1 MESPG
6 TGRKAATS
14 NVDPFGLLIEY
25 QFNYKKNM
33 RYGTPETA
41 SASNTTPQLANML
54 GTANRFRKQITDVKQ
69 SIRGSNMIKN
79 MGGGEYFQPIQAQ
92 DDTRHNNS
100 FCTAAG
106 RKTFQTRTR
115 VTDIYNV

>member
-1 MESPG
+1 MGSPG

-41 SASNTTPQLANML
+41 SASNTTHQVANML
-54 GTANRFRKQITDVKQ
+54 GTANKFRKQITDVIQ

-79 MGGGEYFQPIQAQ
+79 MRGGGNTSSPSKHRMML
-92 DDTRHNNS
+92 DTTIPFALLREEKHS
-100 FCTAAG
+100 
-106 RKTFQTRTR
+106 KQEHE
-115 VTDIYNV
+115 

>member
-6 TGRKAATS
+6 TGRKATPG
-14 NVDPFGLLIEY
+14 NEDPLGLLIEY

-54 GTANRFRKQITDVKQ
+54 GTAKKLRKQITDVNKVSGDQ
-69 SIRGSNMIKN
+69 I
-79 MGGGEYFQPIQAQ
+79 
-92 DDTRHNNS
+92 
-100 FCTAAG
+100 
-106 RKTFQTRTR
+106 
-115 VTDIYNV
+115 

>member
-41 SASNTTPQLANML
+41 SASNTTHQLANML
-54 GTANRFRKQITDVKQ
+54 GTANKFRKQITDVKQ

-79 MGGGEYFQPIQAQ
+79 MRGGGNTSSPSKHRMML
-92 DDTRHNNS
+92 DTTIPFALLREEKHS
-100 FCTAAG
+100 
-106 RKTFQTRTR
+106 KQEHE
-115 VTDIYNV
+115 